1 MCNDQ
6 SRRIRC
12 RNVATDAG
20 CARITFDLSPFS
32 NILFV
37 LPDDDVILTDASLV
51 GAGANFPSMHSMTAT
66 LLVVSSGYS

>member
-1 MCNDQ
+1 MSDRHQ
-6 SRRIRC
+6 GM
-12 RNVATDAG
+12 VATNASPDL
-20 CARITFDLSPFS
+20 ARFFHRIDLSPFS